1 MFPFIPFV
9 YFMTKRGIRI
19 AFLIALGVLVSA
31 GVVLGV
37 MYQRDIQVARA
48 RIASGSQIAQTAC
61 GPIEYATAGE
71 GAPVLVVHGAGGGFD
86 QGLDFGLPLT
96 RQGFRVIAMSRF
108 GYLRT
113 PLPEEASPVA
123 QAEAHACL
131 LDALALTRV
140 AVIGMSAGGPSSLQ
154 FAINYP
160 QRTAALVLVV
170 PGAYYPRN
178 VSDANVVASPTMV
191 FLRDTTL
198 RWDFIFWAAIR
209 FAPDTI
215 TRLVL
220 ATNPALVA
228 TASAEEQAAV
238 ALVRDHILPV
248 APRRIGLLNEAKVMT
263 SLERYP
269 LENIRAPTLAISA
282 EDDSY
287 DTYNA
292 ARYTVSQIPGARF
305 VGFPTG
311 GHLLVGHT
319 REVLNEIS
327 GFLREHP

>member
-1 MFPFIPFV
+1 ME
-9 YFMTKRGIRI
+9 KRRIRM
-19 AFLIALGVLVSA
+19 ASLIVLGVLLSA
-31 GVVLGV
+31 CVVIGV
-37 MYQRDIQVARA
+37 MYQRDIQAARA
-48 RIASGSQIAQTAC
+48 RIASGSEIAQTAC

-96 RQGFRVIAMSRF
+96 RLGFRVISMSRF

-123 QAEAHACL
+123 QAAAHACL
-131 LDALALTRV
+131 LDALHIERA
-140 AVIGMSAGGPSSLQ
+140 AVVGMSAGGPSSLQ
-154 FAINYP
+154 FAIQFP
-160 QRTAALVLVV
+160 QRTSALVLVV
-170 PGAYYPRN
+170 PGAYYPGHGG
-178 VSDANVVASPTMV
+178 DANVVGSRTMV
-191 FLRDTTL
+191 FLRDTML
-198 RWDFIFWAAIR
+198 RSDFIFWAAIR
-209 FAPDTI
+209 FAPATM

-228 TASAEEQAAV
+228 TASAEEQSAV
-238 ALVRDHILPV
+238 ALVREHILPV
-248 APRRIGLLNEAKVMT
+248 SPRRIGLMNEAKVMM

-269 LENIRAPTLAISA
+269 LEKISAPTLAISA
-282 EDDSY
+282 EDDGY

-305 VGFPTG
+305 VGFPSG

-319 REVLNEIS
+319 DEVLNAIT